1 MHNCHGINNKKNG
14 MYRKLIDDLLAI
26 NPNMRLIGFTASP
39 YRLGQGDL
47 TEGDDALFTDILTPV
62 TIEELVY
69 KGYLCPLRSKVTDT
83 KLSTEG
89 IKKRGGEYVA
99 KDMQRAFNVDEKNV
113 AIASEIAERA
123 SDRRHWLIFCAGI
136 EHAEAMAEALQH
148 IGIKADHLN
157 GGHGKRVREE
167 KLRQFESGEVQALC
181 VVGMLTT
188 GYDFEDLDCVVFLR
202 ATESPGLYLQSAVR
216 AMRIKSH
223 SDDALVLDFVGNVE
237 RHGPITCVQPPPK
250 KGEEGG
256 VAPTKD
262 CPECGEIVH
271 ASLMQCPACGHEFP
285 LRIEKDP
292 PRLRNDDIMGLSG
305 REMGIQSWHWSKHV
319 SQRSGMEMI
328 KVRYYG
334 LLSDPVI
341 SEYITLLHDG
351 YAGRKAL
358 KTITTITDH
367 CGVSM
372 AQFGPDSTLDDL
384 ADALND
390 APPPASIEYRRDGQ
404 FHRVLNRKWQQEELL
419 NHG

>member
-1 MHNCHGINNKKNG
+1 ELIQQNAAKLVNLWPNAPMGIYSASVGKRDMGNPITYAGIGSVCNRASQIGHIDLCIIDEVHAVNNKKNG

-26 NPNMRLIGFTASP
+26 NPNMRLVGFTASP

-99 KDMQRAFNVDEKNV
+99 KDMQRAFNVDEQNV

-123 SDRRHWLIFCAGI
+123 RDRRHWLIFCAGI
-136 EHAEAMAEALQH
+136 EHAEAMDEALQH

-181 VVGMLTT
+181 NVGILTT
-188 GYDFEDLDCVVFLR
+188 GYDFPDLDCIVFLR

-237 RHGPITCVQPPPK
+237 RHGPI
-250 KGEEGG
+250 
-256 VAPTKD
+256 
-262 CPECGEIVH
+262 
-271 ASLMQCPACGHEFP
+271 
-285 LRIEKDP
+285 
-292 PRLRNDDIMGLSG
+292 
-305 REMGIQSWHWSKHV
+305 
-319 SQRSGMEMI
+319 
-328 KVRYYG
+328 
-334 LLSDPVI
+334 
-341 SEYITLLHDG
+341 
-351 YAGRKAL
+351 
-358 KTITTITDH
+358 
-367 CGVSM
+367 
-372 AQFGPDSTLDDL
+372 
-384 ADALND
+384 
-390 APPPASIEYRRDGQ
+390 
-404 FHRVLNRKWQQEELL
+404 
-419 NHG
+419 